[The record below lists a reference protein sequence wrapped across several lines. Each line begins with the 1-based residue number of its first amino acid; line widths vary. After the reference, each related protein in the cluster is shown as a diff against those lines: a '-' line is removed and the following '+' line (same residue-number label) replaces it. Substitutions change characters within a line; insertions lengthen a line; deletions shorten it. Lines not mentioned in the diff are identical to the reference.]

1 MINLILNTKQK
12 FKCTITFALMISYLV
27 IICRFLY
34 YQIFEI
40 VNLTILSLVTDRKI
54 SLQVIFFSWT
64 IKFVFD
70 RTSFDKLARVI
81 SGPIWNRRP

>member
-40 VNLTILSLVTDRKI
+40 VNLTILSLVTDSKI
-54 SLQVIFFSWT
+54 SLQVIFFFMDHKICFWQDE
-64 IKFVFD
+64 F
-70 RTSFDKLARVI
+70 
-81 SGPIWNRRP
+81 W

>member
-27 IICRFLY
+27 IIW
-34 YQIFEI
+34 I

-54 SLQVIFFSWT
+54 SLQVIFFFMDHKICFWQDE
-64 IKFVFD
+64 F
-70 RTSFDKLARVI
+70 
-81 SGPIWNRRP
+81 W

>member
-12 FKCTITFALMISYLV
+12 FKCTITFALM

-54 SLQVIFFSWT
+54 SLQVIFFFMDHKICFWQDE
-64 IKFVFD
+64 F
-70 RTSFDKLARVI
+70 
-81 SGPIWNRRP
+81 W